1 MHDRT
6 VRERRGGD
14 ICVILLAFYENA
26 SWTTQ
31 RWIDG
36 KLVSIGGYTA
46 ANRAAAPLVATSTA
60 SAREQVIRVTERSG
74 RDASNPTAA
83 VAVED
88 DTYIAERGG
97 EGRGSLPSV
106 IPGQ

>member
-1 MHDRT
+1 MGTFVSFFLRFTRMRH
-6 VRERRGGD
+6 G
-14 ICVILLAFYENA
+14 
-26 SWTTQ
+26 Q

-36 KLVSIGGYTA
+36 KLVRIGGVHSA